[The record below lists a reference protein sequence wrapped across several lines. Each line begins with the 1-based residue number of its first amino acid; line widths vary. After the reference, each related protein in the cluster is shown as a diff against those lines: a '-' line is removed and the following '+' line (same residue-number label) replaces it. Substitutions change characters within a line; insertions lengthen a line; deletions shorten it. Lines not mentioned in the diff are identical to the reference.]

1 MLMVTPEDLKPGTV
15 PLPVQ
20 TEICPSHS
28 NRAAL
33 PWRAAPGFVRA
44 FYAQSGRLYPWQW
57 ASCLPWFRQTQ
68 WELQRHAEA
77 IASNIPDAQIQET

>member
-1 MLMVTPEDLKPGTV
+1 MVTPEDLKPGTV

-28 NRAAL
+28 NRSSFAL
-33 PWRAAPGFVRA
+33 ESSPLALSGA